1 MTNLEQL
8 RARRAF
14 AKAGEIA
21 ETEGKKDFLSLA
33 RSLPAM
39 LQNNGLLATWAFLLS
54 KDTAQHKAILTIL
67 LKHLRSDCFNFPIQ
81 RDTPAAVFIHDWTGQ
96 TPLQGPQL
104 MRLTAEALAFSGWL
118 KRASE
123 ALCNQ

>member
-1 MTNLEQL
+1 MTNLEQI
-8 RARRAF
+8 RAKCAF
-14 AKAGEIA
+14 AKAGEVA
-21 ETEGKKDFLSLA
+21 RTDSKKDFLNLA

-54 KDTAQHKAILTIL
+54 KTGAPHKAMLNIL
-67 LKHLRSDCFNFPIQ
+67 LVHLRNDYFRFPIQ

-96 TPLQGPQL
+96 PPLQGPQL
-104 MRLTAEALAFSGWL
+104 MQITAEALAFSGWL

-123 ALCNQ
+123 ALCDQ